1 MKVKFDGCT
10 IALTAI
16 AFPGGE
22 RHVRLE
28 ELDDYFVGLD
38 RFQDSANVDHVEVLM
53 DFRGSDDIVDLM
65 LVTDAIR
72 RLPFI
77 NKNTIH
83 TLIMPYMPFA
93 RQDRAAEV
101 GEAHSAKVMGTVL
114 NLLAYDNVVIGD
126 AHSDVTGAVVNNV
139 RLVSQAKLVN
149 RHLGG
154 EIVAD
159 GWVLCAP
166 DTGAT
171 KKVDQLAQM
180 LKVVDVVQGVKHRD
194 TLTGKLTGFDC
205 YGDVA
210 GKKVMIVDDICD
222 GGGTFLGLA
231 QVLREKGA
239 TKVGLFVTHGIF
251 SKGLEVFDGLI
262 DQLYTV
268 NVWSK
273 NAVATPTNNLTVFKD
288 KDFY

>member
-1 MKVKFDGCT
+1 MKVKFDGCSIELKT
-10 IALTAI
+10 FG
-16 AFPGGE
+16 FPGGE

-28 ELDDYFVGLD
+28 NLDDYFNGWD
-38 RFQDSANVDHVEVLM
+38 RFQDSASIDHVEVLM

-72 RLPFI
+72 RLPFVT
-77 NKNTIH
+77 KNTVH
-83 TLIMPYMPFA
+83 TLVMPYMPFA

-101 GEAHSAKVMGTVL
+101 GEPHSAKVMGTVL

-126 AHSDVTGAVVNNV
+126 AHSDVTGAVVDNV

-154 EIVAD
+154 EIVAG

-171 KKVDQLAQM
+171 KKVDQLAQL

-205 YGDVA
+205 YGDVS

-231 QVLREKGA
+231 QVLRDKGA
-239 TKVGLFVTHGIF
+239 VSVGLFVTHGIF

-262 DQLYTV
+262 DHLYTV
-268 NVWSK
+268 NVWSN

-288 KDFY
+288 KDFN